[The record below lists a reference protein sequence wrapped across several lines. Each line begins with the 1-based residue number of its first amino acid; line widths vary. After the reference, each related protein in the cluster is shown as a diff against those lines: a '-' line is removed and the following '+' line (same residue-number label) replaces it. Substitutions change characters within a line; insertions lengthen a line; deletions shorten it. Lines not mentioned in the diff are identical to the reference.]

1 MVLCPKWSHRC
12 DCPLPLCT
20 PVCYMRNNSI
30 LWWWQRN
37 LGKGWHQHCLQ
48 GWFDRTIGLQKGDVN
63 TACTGGLTG
72 LSVYRKVMS
81 TLLVLVVW
89 QDYRFTERWCQHCVY
104 RWFDRTISLWK
115 GDVNTVSKY
124 GLTGLSVYGKVTS
137 TLPARVVWHDYQ
149 FMDRWCQHYV

>member
-1 MVLCPKWSHRC
+1 MILRPKWSHHYCKFISLWSFAPNEATVVIVHCHCVPQCATWGITLFYDGDRE
-12 DCPLPLCT
+12 
-20 PVCYMRNNSI
+20 I
-30 LWWWQRN
+30 LE
-37 LGKGWHQHCLQ
+37 
-48 GWFDRTIGLQKGDVN
+48 KGDIN
-63 TACTGGLTG
+63 TACKGGLTG